1 MASQLAGKSYLVTGS
16 TDGIGR
22 HTAEKLSRA
31 GAHVIIHGRN
41 ATKVEDVAKSLT
53 AAGGHIT
60 GVTADMA
67 DFKQVRRLAAEVKNA
82 LGDKPLNVLLNNA
95 GVFEKQRSTTADG
108 LEMTFGV
115 NVAAPYLL
123 TSLLLDIISDR
134 IVNVASISAAS
145 SIDFG
150 NLQQASQE
158 KFLIS
163 VKHPSAKSTKLFCT
177 NDDLLIWLN

>member
-1 MASQLAGKSYLVTGS
+1 MVGNLAGKTYLVTGS

-22 HTAEKLSRA
+22 HTAEKLCRA

-41 ATKVEDVAKSLT
+41 PGKVEDVAQSL
-53 AAGGHIT
+53 ASAGGN
-60 GVTADMA
+60 VTALCADMA
-67 DFKQVRRLAAEVKNA
+67 DLKQVRQLATEVKTA

-150 NLQQASQE
+150 NLQQAS
-158 KFLIS
+158 FFYVYSLNI
-163 VKHPSAKSTKLFCT
+163 HTPPST
-177 NDDLLIWLN
+177 